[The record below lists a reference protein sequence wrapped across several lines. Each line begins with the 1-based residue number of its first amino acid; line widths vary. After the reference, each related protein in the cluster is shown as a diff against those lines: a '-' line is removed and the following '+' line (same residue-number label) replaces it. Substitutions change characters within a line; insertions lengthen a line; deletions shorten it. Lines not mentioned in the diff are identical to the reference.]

1 MNIVSVDNTVN
12 SNNSDNEEEIS
23 DITLLHLQCKNMK
36 KKLER
41 KKKEYLQKLCYS
53 KFRDFGNSFRNNIN
67 SESYEEYV
75 QIFFDE
81 TIEVLDADYELAV
94 DSDVYSGNVLTI
106 NFGNDDGKLFILSFI
121 TGISK
126 EYNSLTIEDDEYYLI
141 DDETINESNPL
152 YDTLYSIHEKMVVL

>member
-1 MNIVSVDNTVN
+1 LAN
-12 SNNSDNEEEIS
+12 
-23 DITLLHLQCKNMK
+23 
-36 KKLER
+36 
-41 KKKEYLQKLCYS
+41 Y
-53 KFRDFGNSFRNNIN
+53 FRNNIN
-67 SESYEEYV
+67 SELYEEYV

-81 TIEVLDADYELAV
+81 SIEVLDVEYDLAV
-94 DSDVYSGNVLTI
+94 ENDVYSGNILII